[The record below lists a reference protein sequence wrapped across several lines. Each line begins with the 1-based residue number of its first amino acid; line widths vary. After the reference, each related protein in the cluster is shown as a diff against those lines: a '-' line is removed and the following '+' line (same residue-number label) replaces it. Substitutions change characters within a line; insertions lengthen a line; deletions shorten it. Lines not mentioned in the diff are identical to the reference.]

1 MTEITTGKSDH
12 SLLDFY
18 VLGSR
23 LVVINRMSVE
33 GWLWNKGSWQ
43 SGLSLPHRC
52 HTEGRQISEA
62 EMARLF
68 PAAALALLECED
80 ETEEEAG

>member
-1 MTEITTGKSDH
+1 MP
-12 SLLDFY
+12 LA
-18 VLGSR
+18 GSSSTAR
-23 LVVINRMSVE
+23 VKQA
-33 GWLWNKGSWQ
+33 W

-52 HTEGRQISEA
+52 HTEGRQIGEA

-80 ETEEEAG
+80 EKDEEAR